1 MVCIYYIVCASACTE
16 YAPILYVVFPGP
28 MDEWKVNALVALK
41 GELKSK
47 IKMTKLIDMLEIPAG
62 GFLAK
67 AEALSVRAK
76 VGDADKM
83 DEIIEILQGKG
94 NKEFTIFC
102 QMLQKCSYEVWA
114 HELELTAE
122 KFKTGKGISYHFVV
136 FRSYCRHPLSVILF
150 NLFQSVHTLV
160 RGIKSRYLIGQ
171 CNHVTTKHGH
181 ALWPSVY
188 ASKPAVSEALCVS

>member
-1 MVCIYYIVCASACTE
+1 MH
-16 YAPILYVVFPGP
+16 APFLYVLSLTSPGP

-67 AEALSVRAK
+67 AEANSVRAK

-94 NKEFTIFC
+94 NEEFSTFC
-102 QMLQKCSYEVWA
+102 QLLRQCGYKAWA
-114 HELELTAE
+114 CQLELTAE
-122 KFKTGKGISYHFVV
+122 RFNTSEGILSSCS
-136 FRSYCRHPLSVILF
+136 FR
-150 NLFQSVHTLV
+150 
-160 RGIKSRYLIGQ
+160 GM
-171 CNHVTTKHGH
+171 
-181 ALWPSVY
+181 Y
-188 ASKPAVSEALCVS
+188 ASA